1 MTIQET
7 QELVKVW
14 EEKNNTSTN
23 QLTNLALLTEAMGE
37 LTRII
42 AKGYGHS
49 SVSKAQA
56 DELAKNIG
64 EIVWRTMSIANQSEV
79 EVCQAVIDT
88 LETKNKTL

>member
-14 EEKNNTSTN
+14 EEKNNTTNN
-23 QLTNLALLTEAMGE
+23 QLTNLALLTESMGE

-42 AKGYGHS
+42 AKGYGHDKI
-49 SVSKAQA
+49 SKAQA
-56 DELAKNIG
+56 SELSKKIG
-64 EIVWRTMSIANQSEV
+64 EIVWRTMSIANQSQV

-88 LETKNKTL
+88 LESKNKTL